1 MKGIKVMRSVVVDE
15 RRRELVITKKF
26 EKAASRFGSP
36 EYLELRE
43 AKNDN
48 IGFKVV
54 VRTNG
59 KNKKET
65 FKGLTFEYMEK
76 YIEAHDD
83 EENTIMA
90 EFRMLRAQTEE
101 GVEALAVSCSYQE
114 IKVWFFGKYPQIAEF
129 HKKRE
134 EILKSVA

>member
-1 MKGIKVMRSVVVDE
+1 MTKITINE

-26 EKAASRFGSP
+26 DKAASRFGSP

-43 AKNDN
+43 ARREFPS
-48 IGFKVV
+48 FKVV
-54 VRTNG
+54 VRANN
-59 KNKKET
+59 KNKKDT
-65 FKGLTFEYMEK
+65 YKGLTFEYMEK
-76 YIEAHDD
+76 YIKAHDD
-83 EENTIMA
+83 EKNTIMT
-90 EFRMLRAQTEE
+90 EFRVLRAQTEDGE
-101 GVEALAVSCSYQE
+101 EALAVSCSYQE